1 MSQQQFEQPR
11 RRPEQES
18 VEQLRPAQAQQ
29 AQQIQQTDS
38 SLDDLLDQIDAV
50 IERNPQGYVRNFV
63 QRGGQ

>member
-29 AQQIQQTDS
+29 NETDS

>member
-18 VEQLRPAQAQQ
+18 VEQLRPAQ